1 MFLFDF
7 SWEETVEMMEHNG
20 VLCCCMFL
28 FLISLFKEDR
38 KVSEDETERTVDE
51 GAKRFDSP

>member
-7 SWEETVEMMEHNG
+7 SWEETVEMMEHTG
-20 VLCCCMFL
+20 VLCCMFL

-38 KVSEDETERTVDE
+38 EVNEDETERTVDE

>member
-7 SWEETVEMMEHNG
+7 SWEETVEIMEHNG
-20 VLCCCMFL
+20 VLCCMFL

-38 KVSEDETERTVDE
+38 EVNEDETERTVDE